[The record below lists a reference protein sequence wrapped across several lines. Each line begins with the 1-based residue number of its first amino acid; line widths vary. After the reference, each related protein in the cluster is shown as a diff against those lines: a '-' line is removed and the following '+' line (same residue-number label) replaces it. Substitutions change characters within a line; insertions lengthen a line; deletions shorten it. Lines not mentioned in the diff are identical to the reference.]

1 MSNIVRFQEQKQ
13 QLDYFRTLAGVA
25 SKGGTNNMTVET
37 LMNIMLTANDLGISP
52 MKAINGGFY
61 VVNGKISMSTALM
74 TDRIRKQGHSIKIP
88 EWTSQKCVIRGVR
101 KDNGD
106 SVKFEFSMEDAQA
119 AGLMNSPT
127 WKKFPKQMLYNRA
140 MSTLAR
146 TLFSDVVGSAYSED
160 EKWDILEVPSEKR
173 PLEDPDNEIHVGPA
187 ASHSFC
193 VSEDTGALVEI
204 VDRVNEEQVAILTG
218 FASKLDDESNRSFL
232 EWIKKSYNAETI
244 QDIPA
249 SCFDKCVVS
258 LNNKIKYINDKNK
271 QQQEAVA

>member
-13 QLDYFRTLAGVA
+13 QLDYFRTLAAVA

-88 EWTSQKCVIRGVR
+88 EWTNQKCVIIGVR

-160 EKWDILEVPSEKR
+160 EKWDILDVPSEKR

-187 ASHSFC
+187 SSSFC
-193 VSEDTGALVEI
+193 VSEDTGALFEVVEKI
-204 VDRVNEEQVAILTG
+204 NEQQVTILAG
-218 FASKLDDESNRSFL
+218 FASKLDEESNRSFL
-232 EWIKKSYNAETI
+232 EWIKKNYNAEKI
-244 QDIPA
+244 EDIPVA
-249 SCFDKCVVS
+249 YFDKCVVS

-271 QQQEAVA
+271 QQQEQVA